1 MSILTTYEHGIHAI
15 DSGYERDVFD
25 AIHLIVDQGR
35 VALVDTAHYG
45 AVPRVLA
52 EMEKLGLAKE
62 SVDYVILTHVHLDHA
77 GASGHFMREFPNAKL
92 VVHPRGARH
101 MIDPS
106 KLEAAVHEVYGKD
119 NALRMYGTLIPV
131 PADRVIEATD
141 GLQLKLGSRTLTF
154 HDTPGHCRHHVLI
167 HDSLT
172 GHVFTGDTMGLSYR
186 QFDNAAGKQFITPS
200 TSPSQFDPEGFHR
213 TLNLIER
220 LKPEAAYLTHYA
232 QVRDIPRLLT
242 DMRRLIDA
250 HVAVA
255 KTAHAEGLRGA
266 ERHTRIKTGLQHLFT
281 QEAASQGWAMQGEEA
296 LAFLEIDIELN
307 AQGLEVW
314 LDSLP
319 SQTKVLEQFGSVQYD
334 EGYDYKAQ
342 RNTKDV

>member
-1 MSILTTYEHGIHAI
+1 MSILTTYDHGIYAI
-15 DSGYERDVFD
+15 DSGYERHVFD
-25 AIHLIVDQGR
+25 AVHLIVDQGR
-35 VALVDTAHYG
+35 VALVDTAHFG

-52 EMEKLGLAKE
+52 EMDRLGLSKHN
-62 SVDYVILTHVHLDHA
+62 VDCVILTHVHLDHA
-77 GASGHFMREFPNAKL
+77 GAAGHFMREFPNAKL

-119 NALRMYGTLIPV
+119 NALRMYGTLISV
-131 PADRVIEATD
+131 PAERVIEAID
-141 GLQLKLGSRTLTF
+141 GLQLALGSRTLTF

-186 QFDNAAGKQFITPS
+186 QFDNPQGKQFITPS
-200 TSPSQFDPEGFHR
+200 TSPSQFDHAGFHR

-220 LKPEAAYLTHYA
+220 LNPQAAYLTHYA

-250 HVAVA
+250 HVTIAQA
-255 KTAHAEGLRGA
+255 AHTEGLRGA
-266 ERHTRIKTGLQHLFT
+266 ERHRRIKANLQSLFVN
-281 QEAASQGWAMQGEEA
+281 EASTQGWAMQGEDA
-296 LAFLEIDIELN
+296 LAFLEIDVELN
-307 AQGLEVW
+307 AQGLGVW
-314 LDSLP
+314 LDSL
-319 SQTKVLEQFGSVQYD
+319 S
-334 EGYDYKAQ
+334 
-342 RNTKDV
+342 